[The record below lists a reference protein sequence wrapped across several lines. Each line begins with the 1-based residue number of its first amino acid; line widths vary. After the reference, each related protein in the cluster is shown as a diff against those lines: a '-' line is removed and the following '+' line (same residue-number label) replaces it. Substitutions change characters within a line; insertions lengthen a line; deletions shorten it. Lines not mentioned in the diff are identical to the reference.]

1 MNQTLKMAYYQCKEL
16 LITNHKHIQSNT
28 LKNKILY
35 LHLQKPKFCNYGKL
49 YQIRLG
55 NETSA

>member
-1 MNQTLKMAYYQCKEL
+1 MSQMAHPL
-16 LITNHKHIQSNT
+16 FSFISPNT

-35 LHLQKPKFCNYGKL
+35 LNLQKPKFWNYGKL

-55 NETSA
+55 YETPA

>member
-1 MNQTLKMAYYQCKEL
+1 MAFSMYK
-16 LITNHKHIQSNT
+16 QS

-35 LHLQKPKFCNYGKL
+35 LHLQKPKFWNYGKL

-55 NETSA
+55 NETPA

>member
-1 MNQTLKMAYYQCKEL
+1 MVHPLFFV
-16 LITNHKHIQSNT
+16 HPPNT

-55 NETSA
+55 YETPA